1 MRQLCFRSVPLLA
14 LLTLAPAS
22 GAWARCGMERQLAHP
37 EAAPS
42 RCSQGQLAALERV
55 LSYRL
60 QFRESL
66 DLPLARKVLD
76 ERKCP
81 SADEFVAFF
90 DAWKQLPGTGSV
102 YTVKKY
108 CATTPTYYL
117 VQFPFPEKP
126 LDEDAATKLSEGIDR
141 LQDVV
146 IPALVIQ
153 ATRGRGVPALTVTSG
168 PGRCRARRL

>member
-1 MRQLCFRSVPLLA
+1 MRQLCFRSVPLMA
-14 LLTLAPAS
+14 LLTLASAS
-22 GAWARCGMERQLAHP
+22 GAWARCGMERQLAHL

-42 RCSQGQLAALERV
+42 KCSQEQLVALERV
-55 LSYRL
+55 LSDRL

-81 SADEFVAFF
+81 GADEFVAFF

-102 YTVKKY
+102 YTVRKY

-126 LDEDAATKLSEGIDR
+126 LDDDAATKLSEDIDR
-141 LQDVV
+141 LQNVV
-146 IPALVIQ
+146 IPALQSKFIEVE
-153 ATRGRGVPALTVTSG
+153 TLLR
-168 PGRCRARRL
+168 

>member
-1 MRQLCFRSVPLLA
+1 M
-14 LLTLAPAS
+14 
-22 GAWARCGMERQLAHP
+22 
-37 EAAPS
+37 
-42 RCSQGQLAALERV
+42 
-55 LSYRL
+55 
-60 QFRESL
+60 
-66 DLPLARKVLD
+66 LD

-126 LDEDAATKLSEGIDR
+126 LDEDAATKLSDDIDR
-141 LQDVV
+141 LQNVV
-146 IPALVIQ
+146 IPALASKFTEVE
-153 ATRGRGVPALTVTSG
+153 AL
-168 PGRCRARRL
+168 LH

>member
-1 MRQLCFRSVPLLA
+1 MRQSCFRSVPLLA
-14 LLTLAPAS
+14 LLILAPAS
-22 GAWARCGMERQLAHP
+22 GAWARCGMLRQLAHP

-42 RCSQGQLAALERV
+42 KCSQGQLVALERT
-55 LSYRL
+55 LSNRV

-81 SADEFVAFF
+81 SADEFAAFF
-90 DAWKQLPGTGSV
+90 DAWKQLPGTGSD

-126 LDEDAATKLSEGIDR
+126 LDEDAATS
-141 LQDVV
+141 
-146 IPALVIQ
+146 
-153 ATRGRGVPALTVTSG
+153 
-168 PGRCRARRL
+168 

>member
-81 SADEFVAFF
+81 SADEFAAFF

-126 LDEDAATKLSEGIDR
+126 LDEDAATKLSDDIDR
-141 LQDVV
+141 LQNVV
-146 IPALVIQ
+146 IPALASKFTEVE
-153 ATRGRGVPALTVTSG
+153 AL
-168 PGRCRARRL
+168 LH

>member
-81 SADEFVAFF
+81 RADEFEAFF
-90 DAWKQLPGTGSV
+90 DAWKQLPGTGSD

-117 VQFPFPEKP
+117 VQFPFPDKP
-126 LDEDAATKLSEGIDR
+126 LDEDAATKLSQDIDR
-141 LQDVV
+141 LQNVV
-146 IPALVIQ
+146 IPALASKFTEVE
-153 ATRGRGVPALTVTSG
+153 AL
-168 PGRCRARRL
+168 LH

>member
-1 MRQLCFRSVPLLA
+1 MV
-14 LLTLAPAS
+14 
-22 GAWARCGMERQLAHP
+22 RQLAHP

-42 RCSQGQLAALERV
+42 KCSQGQLVALERT
-55 LSYRL
+55 LSNRV

-81 SADEFVAFF
+81 SADEFAAFF

>member
-1 MRQLCFRSVPLLA
+1 MA
-14 LLTLAPAS
+14 LLTLALAS
-22 GAWARCGMERQLAHP
+22 GASARCGMERQLAHL

-42 RCSQGQLAALERV
+42 KCSQGQLVALESR
-55 LSYRL
+55 LSNRL
-60 QFRESL
+60 QFRETL

-81 SADEFVAFF
+81 GADEFVAFF

-108 CATTPTYYL
+108 CATTPTYYR

-126 LDEDAATKLSEGIDR
+126 LDEDAATKLSDDIDR
-141 LQDVV
+141 LQNVV
-146 IPALVIQ
+146 IPALASKFTEVE
-153 ATRGRGVPALTVTSG
+153 AL
-168 PGRCRARRL
+168 LH

>member
-1 MRQLCFRSVPLLA
+1 MRQLCFRSVPLMA
-14 LLTLAPAS
+14 LLTLALAS
-22 GAWARCGMERQLAHP
+22 GAWARCGMARQLAHL
-37 EAAPS
+37 EVAPGK
-42 RCSQGQLAALERV
+42 CSQEQLVALERV

-81 SADEFVAFF
+81 GADEFEAFF
-90 DAWKQLPGTGSV
+90 DAWKQLPGTGSD

-126 LDEDAATKLSEGIDR
+126 LDEDAATKLSDDIDR
-141 LQDVV
+141 LQNVV
-146 IPALVIQ
+146 IPALASKFTEVE
-153 ATRGRGVPALTVTSG
+153 AL
-168 PGRCRARRL
+168 LH

>member
-117 VQFPFPEKP
+117 VQFPFPDKP
-126 LDEDAATKLSEGIDR
+126 LDEDAATKLSQDIDR
-141 LQDVV
+141 LQNVV
-146 IPALVIQ
+146 IPSLASKSSQIQ
-153 ATRGRGVPALTVTSG
+153 AL
-168 PGRCRARRL
+168 LQ

>member
-1 MRQLCFRSVPLLA
+1 MRQLRLGSIPLMALLA
-14 LLTLAPAS
+14 LAPAS
-22 GAWARCGMERQLAHP
+22 GAWARCGMLRQLAHP

-42 RCSQGQLAALERV
+42 KCSQGQLVALERT
-55 LSYRL
+55 LSNRV

-81 SADEFVAFF
+81 SADEFAAFF

-126 LDEDAATKLSEGIDR
+126 LDEDAATKLSDDIDR
-141 LQDVV
+141 LQNVV
-146 IPALVIQ
+146 IPALASKFTEVE
-153 ATRGRGVPALTVTSG
+153 AL
-168 PGRCRARRL
+168 LH

>member
-1 MRQLCFRSVPLLA
+1 ML
-14 LLTLAPAS
+14 
-22 GAWARCGMERQLAHP
+22 RQLAHP

-42 RCSQGQLAALERV
+42 KCSQGQLVALERT
-55 LSYRL
+55 LSNRV

-81 SADEFVAFF
+81 SADEFAAFF

>member
-1 MRQLCFRSVPLLA
+1 
-14 LLTLAPAS
+14 
-22 GAWARCGMERQLAHP
+22 MERQLAHP

-55 LSYRL
+55 MSYRL

-81 SADEFVAFF
+81 SVDEFVAFF

-102 YTVKKY
+102 YTVRKY

-126 LDEDAATKLSEGIDR
+126 LDDDAATKLSEDIDR
-141 LQDVV
+141 LQNVV
-146 IPALVIQ
+146 IPGLASKFTEVEALL
-153 ATRGRGVPALTVTSG
+153 R
-168 PGRCRARRL
+168 